1 MSDRCMRAQAKPP
14 WARVSDTSICHK
26 MAGALENTCREAAH
40 KNMRI
45 NADFEPVQE
54 NQDEPPN
61 ENDTTQKKT

>member
-1 MSDRCMRAQAKPP
+1 
-14 WARVSDTSICHK
+14 

-45 NADFEPVQE
+45 NADFEPEQE

-61 ENDTTQKKT
+61 ENGTTQKIHNIL